1 MGVPY
6 FTGSTLPFIAGILIG
21 TIQLGSTINYAI
33 LLTNRYREELICG
46 CDAKE
51 ATRRAVEVSSR
62 SIFSSGLAFFAA
74 TFGVSVYSNVDL
86 IKSLCLLIAR
96 GAVISMFVI
105 IFILPALLI
114 IFSKLI
120 EKTSY
125 HWLTPNAALAEDIAE
140 ASDEQG

>member
-1 MGVPY
+1 MP
-6 FTGSTLPFIAGILIG
+6 A
-21 TIQLGSTINYAI
+21 
-33 LLTNRYREELICG
+33 
-46 CDAKE
+46 
-51 ATRRAVEVSSR
+51 RRAVEVSSR

>member
-1 MGVPY
+1 M
-6 FTGSTLPFIAGILIG
+6 AGFVAGNVLDG
-21 TIQLGSTINYAI
+21 LVAFAPWDVAEKEPETV
-33 LLTNRYREELICG
+33 LLDVREDAEL
-46 CDAKE
+46 
-51 ATRRAVEVSSR
+51 
-62 SIFSSGLAFFAA
+62 
-74 TFGVSVYSNVDL
+74 
-86 IKSLCLLIAR
+86 
-96 GAVISMFVI
+96 MFVI